1 MPYHQRVKDS
11 TRLSAQDWARAA
23 LAAIAEGGLGAVAV
37 EPLAAKLG
45 VTKGSFYA
53 HYRNRDE
60 LVTAALDEW
69 VRGHG
74 REALAPYAAI
84 ADPMERLRSVL
95 MAAARASESQ
105 RPSVQLSLLGESDE
119 RAGEAL
125 RQVNQTRIDLLTR
138 TYHELGLTPRQ
149 ARNRARIAYAAT
161 LGLLHLSRHD
171 PDPPMQGARHTAF
184 LEELTAIFLPEY

>member
-1 MPYHQRVKDS
+1 MPYPWWVKES
-11 TRLSAQDWARAA
+11 TRLSAQDWAQAA
-23 LAAIAEGGLGAVAV
+23 LAAIAEGGLTAVAV

-95 MAAARASESQ
+95 TAAARASESQ

-149 ARNRARIAYAAT
+149 ARNRARIAYAAM

-171 PDPPMQGARHTAF
+171 PDPPMQGARHIAF
-184 LEELTAIFLPEY
+184 LDELTTIFLPDA

>member
-1 MPYHQRVKDS
+1 MKES
-11 TRLSAQDWARAA
+11 TRLSAQDWAQAA
-23 LAAIAEGGLGAVAV
+23 LAAIAEGGLTAVAV

-95 MAAARASESQ
+95 TAAARASESQ

-149 ARNRARIAYAAT
+149 ARNRARIAYAAM

-171 PDPPMQGARHTAF
+171 PDPPMQGARHIAF
-184 LEELTAIFLPEY
+184 LDELTTIFLPDA